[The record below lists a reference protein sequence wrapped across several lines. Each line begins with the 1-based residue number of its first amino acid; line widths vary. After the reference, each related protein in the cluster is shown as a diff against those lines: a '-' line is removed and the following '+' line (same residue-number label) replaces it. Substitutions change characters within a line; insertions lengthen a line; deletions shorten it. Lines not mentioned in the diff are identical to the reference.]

1 MVNNLLKKYDNNES
15 LSTTIIKQNITKIFM
30 EDMRANIEKM

>member
-15 LSTTIIKQNITKIFM
+15 LSTSIIKQNITKIFI
-30 EDMRANIEKM
+30 EDLRAIIEKM